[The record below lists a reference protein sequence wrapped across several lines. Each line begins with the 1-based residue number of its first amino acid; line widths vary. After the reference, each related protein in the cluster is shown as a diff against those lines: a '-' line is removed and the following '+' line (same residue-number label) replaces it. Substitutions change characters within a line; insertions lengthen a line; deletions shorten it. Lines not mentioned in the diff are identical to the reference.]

1 MVQQWFSLDRD
12 SERQVWFGDGASP
25 GGEGGAGG
33 Q

>member
-1 MVQQWFSLDRD
+1 MAQQWFSLDRD
-12 SERQVWFGDGASP
+12 SERRGWLGDGASP